1 MAADGTEKVLG
12 GTRYK
17 RYPDPVV
24 KGTPNGYGLYPW
36 SVFSAVICAWND
48 TDEPIPQ
55 ADLQL
60 EDGVELLLF
69 ISDIP
74 ALLELRATDTAAKL
88 QFSAPGTS
96 NTLSVPFLFTTLG
109 GTTPATIS
117 TQGKVISGYTGAF
130 AEVYCTGFPALG
142 EVSAPGAEGV
152 ASYTEVIC
160 IANGA
165 VISSPVSSLYVEY
178 KQSSANGFSPVPII
192 IGFIEYTAA
201 IRDAGNLITL
211 SDGSLYQVV
220 GLWNQP

>member
-1 MAADGTEKVLG
+1 MATQGTEKVLG
-12 GTRYK
+12 GTPYK
-17 RYPDPVV
+17 RYPDPASP
-24 KGTPNGYGLYPW
+24 GTANAQGLYPW
-36 SVFSAVICAWND
+36 SVFKAPICAWNG
-48 TDEPIPQ
+48 TDEPILQ

-96 NTLSVPFLFTTLG
+96 NTLSVPFLFTTSG
-109 GTTPATIS
+109 GTTPSTIP
-117 TQGKVISGYTGAF
+117 TQGKVIAGYTGGLAD
-130 AEVYCTGFPALG
+130 VYCTGFPALG

-165 VISSPVSSLYVEY
+165 VISSPVSSLYIEY
-178 KQSSANGFSPVPII
+178 KQEGNNAFAPVPVII
-192 IGFIEYTAA
+192 ESQSYTAA
-201 IRDAGNLITL
+201 VRDAGNLITAP
-211 SDGSLYQVV
+211 DGSLYQIV
-220 GLWNQP
+220 GLWAPS